1 MARAGAL
8 IVREGR
14 VLLIERRPESDNTY
28 YLFPG
33 GRIEPNETAEEAL
46 VRELREELGLTIVPG
61 RLVAA
66 VTYNG
71 DAQYYYTAN
80 LIGHELSFN
89 GDEAESGVWLPID
102 SLTSHSVHPAA
113 VAGMVEASTNGW
125 PNAVISVVDQG
136 RFRPA

>member
-14 VLLIERRPESDNTY
+14 VLLIERRPERDTY

-71 DAQYYYTAN
+71 NAQYYYTAN
-80 LIGHELSFN
+80 LVGHELSFN

-102 SLTSHSVHPAA
+102 RLTSHSVHPAA

-125 PNAVISVVDQG
+125 PTAVLSVVDQG